1 MAETLESLE
10 IEVKHSATGAA
21 SEIGKVASA
30 VNKLAS
36 ALGRALPNLKVFKD
50 IMGDGQINIA
60 NNGTTQIANS
70 ITNVSQAASKAK
82 QSTSDAAKGIQA
94 MAKAAKKTQS
104 PLGNFLSS
112 LKRIAFYRFI
122 RSIIKGITSAFTE
135 GLQKAYLFSAGI
147 ATSGHRFAVALDEM
161 KSRSNQMKGQMGS
174 AFMSLLTAIQPI
186 LLKVIDIITR
196 AADAVSQFFA
206 AFTGKT
212 YVRAVATT
220 AQFADTTAK
229 GAKSAK
235 EWKNQLLGFDEINR
249 LEAPSDGGG
258 GSGENPLAG
267 YSFKDTPIDEKY
279 LEAAEKV
286 KDVLQWIQDHMDL
299 IKGLAIGIGAALLT
313 WKIVNLVPS
322 LSKLLGGINGVTLG
336 VSLLVG
342 GFAALAYGLYQWI
355 STGELTSSTFWLIE
369 AGIMAVGVGLSLLT
383 GSWIPLVIA
392 GAVAL
397 AFALITQFDKI
408 KAKLEEWSK
417 SLSQH
422 LGNGR
427 LEWQDFAA
435 VAVNSILWVI
445 NAVQSVISWIQSM
458 VAWIRNAI
466 DWFNQLSF
474 VRQANANA
482 QRIQNN
488 GSIYLQGFA
497 EGGYPSEGQLF
508 VARESGAEMVGSIG
522 GRTAVATNDDIVAAV
537 SQGVYQAVASAMS
550 TSNSGGGVTEISIDG
565 RKLAEVLY
573 PYNKAVSARHGSN
586 LITEM

>member
-1 MAETLESLE
+1 M
-10 IEVKHSATGAA
+10 
-21 SEIGKVASA
+21 
-30 VNKLAS
+30 
-36 ALGRALPNLKVFKD
+36 D
-50 IMGDGQINIA
+50 I
-60 NNGTTQIANS
+60 
-70 ITNVSQAASKAK
+70 
-82 QSTSDAAKGIQA
+82 
-94 MAKAAKKTQS
+94 
-104 PLGNFLSS
+104 
-112 LKRIAFYRFI
+112 YR
-122 RSIIKGITSAFTE
+122 R
-135 GLQKAYLFSAGI
+135 
-147 ATSGHRFAVALDEM
+147 V
-161 KSRSNQMKGQMGS
+161 
-174 AFMSLLTAIQPI
+174 
-186 LLKVIDIITR
+186 
-196 AADAVSQFFA
+196 
-206 AFTGKT
+206 
-212 YVRAVATT
+212 
-220 AQFADTTAK
+220 
-229 GAKSAK
+229 
-235 EWKNQLLGFDEINR
+235 
-249 LEAPSDGGG
+249 
-258 GSGENPLAG
+258 
-267 YSFKDTPIDEKY
+267 
-279 LEAAEKV
+279 
-286 KDVLQWIQDHMDL
+286 
-299 IKGLAIGIGAALLT
+299 
-313 WKIVNLVPS
+313 
-322 LSKLLGGINGVTLG
+322 
-336 VSLLVG
+336 
-342 GFAALAYGLYQWI
+342 
-355 STGELTSSTFWLIE
+355 TSSTFWLIE
-369 AGIMAVGVGLSLLT
+369 AGIMAVGIGLSLLT

-422 LGNGR
+422 LGNGKI
-427 LEWQDFAA
+427 EWQDFAA
-435 VAVNSILWVI
+435 IAVNSILWVI

-482 QRIQNN
+482 QRIQSD